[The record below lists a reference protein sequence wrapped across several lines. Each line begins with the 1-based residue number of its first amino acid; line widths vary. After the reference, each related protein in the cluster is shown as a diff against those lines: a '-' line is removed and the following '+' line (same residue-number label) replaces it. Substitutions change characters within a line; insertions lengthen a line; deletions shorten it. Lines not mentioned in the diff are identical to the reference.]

1 MVVVGA
7 GAPFRRVAV
16 GPSFVWVAV
25 EGDTDVLYRYDPVGR
40 EIATVP
46 LEGRPSALAV
56 SRDAVWVTDS
66 AGDRLLR
73 VSREPL
79 EVEESFPVGDGPVAV
94 AVGAGAVWTANASD
108 GTVSRVDPAT
118 GEVTTIE
125 VGHRPQGVAL
135 ANRRVWVS
143 VRS

>member
-1 MVVVGA
+1 MTSPERA
-7 GAPFRRVAV
+7 
-16 GPSFVWVAV
+16 FVWVVVDGEEA
-25 EGDTDVLYRYDPVGR
+25 EVLYHYDPVGR
-40 EIATVP
+40 EIATVL
-46 LEGRPSALAV
+46 LEGSLEGSPSALAV
-56 SRDAVWVTDS
+56 SRDAVWVTDF

-73 VSREPL
+73 VSPEPL
-79 EVEESFPVGDGPVAV
+79 EIEEAIPVGDGPVGV

-135 ANRRVWVS
+135 ANGRVWVS